1 MLKVVNLK
9 KLINQTRLLA
19 DQRGGDYV
27 SDDEILSIFQTA
39 YDNLYMEIV
48 AEDENFFLKEI
59 EINSDRNGF
68 IQLPEDYYKLK
79 LLRVY
84 ISGDSYSYRVD
95 RKKLNEITTIEES
108 AYDYATPY
116 GYTGYFSYTHLEDKL
131 QVFPKSESHDKQFK
145 MYYIPTSLDLPDAE
159 NIETSVVKLPNGFE
173 HYLKYYAAS
182 DIGNAEYVDVTSLEK
197 KALFWE
203 LKVKK
208 WASDRSKDFPKRV
221 TPELR
226 RRGRAR
232 YGGGYSG

>member
-1 MLKVVNLK
+1 MLKVVNIPN
-9 KLINQTRLLA
+9 LINQTRFLA
-19 DQRGGDYV
+19 DQRGGSYV
-27 SDDEILSIFQTA
+27 NDEEMRAILQTA

-48 AEDENFFLKEI
+48 SEDENFFLKEL
-59 EINSDRNGF
+59 EINSDPNGF

-84 ISGDSYSYRVD
+84 VSGDSYSYRVD

-108 AYDYATPY
+108 AYDYSTPY
-116 GYTGYFSYTHLEDKL
+116 GYTGYFSYVHLEDKL

-145 MYYIPTSLDLPDAE
+145 MYYIPGPIDLINSPSD
-159 NIETSVVKLPNGFE
+159 VKLPNGFE
-173 HYLKYYAAS
+173 HYLKYYTAS

-203 LKVKK
+203 QKVKK